1 MIEFDEI
8 RQRRPYESVV
18 PLINVVFLL
27 LIFFLLAGTLQPTDD
42 IEVDLPIGQVDDKR
56 ASEDV
61 ILYVE
66 ADGFVYLGEKPMSA
80 DVAPYM
86 LRKFLD
92 ERGVFDV
99 SIKADENAPA
109 HELIKLMEGLRNV
122 GVREVNLV
130 TEQSE

>member
-1 MIEFDEI
+1 MIEFDEAPK
-8 RQRRPYESVV
+8 RRPYESVV

-42 IEVDLPIGQVDDKR
+42 IEVDLPVGQVDDKR

-61 ILYVE
+61 VLYME
-66 ADGFVYLGEKPMSA
+66 ADGFVYLGDRVMGAELA
-80 DVAPYM
+80 AYQ
-86 LRKFLD
+86 LRNFLD
-92 ERGVFDV
+92 DEGIYDV

-109 HELIKLMEGLRNV
+109 HELIVLMEGLRNV